1 MSAASANTVSEV
13 ISEEVSVL
21 RARLTGQECLS
32 YKGLLMK
39 QCPACNRT
47 YTDDEL
53 SFCLEDGTQLQ
64 STGFGSDAYPSFNP
78 NLDPNKTLA
87 YSQPRETSPP
97 PANVHPSAPANQ
109 TPMTPPTWSPTP
121 SYSPTPTIQPAGKSG
136 RGWIIGAIAAVVVLG
151 VGIFALLAIIGK
163 NSSTSNK
170 SENVNSTVV
179 NKNSNTLV
187 VNANNTNNANR
198 DTISTSASFLKDDF
212 STENWPT
219 GESAYGSFYQDDE
232 YHMKG
237 KPGLYIFMFPRNSGD
252 YTTKDASVKVTARNV
267 DGKSPKHGYGLIING
282 KVTQK
287 TQLEGYGFLIYTSAP
302 AQYEIVRF
310 AAGEPTPVVEWE
322 SSSVIRGGTNSNQ
335 IEVRTKGSQLSLYI
349 NGQFVKSITDTT
361 GLTEGFAGL
370 YTSETNEVAFDDMEI
385 DRTAER

>member
-1 MSAASANTVSEV
+1 
-13 ISEEVSVL
+13 
-21 RARLTGQECLS
+21 
-32 YKGLLMK
+32 MK
-39 QCPACNRT
+39 QCPACNRI
-47 YTDDEL
+47 YTDDAL

-64 STGFGSDAYPSFNP
+64 NATFGGDAPPSYDQGY
-78 NLDPNKTLA
+78 DPNKTLA
-87 YSQPRETSPP
+87 YTQPRETSPP
-97 PANVHPSAPANQ
+97 PVNVHPAAPLNP
-109 TPMTPPTWSPTP
+109 TPMTPPSWSPTP
-121 SYSPTPTIQPAGKSG
+121 SYSPTPTIQPARKSG
-136 RGWIIGAIAAVVVLG
+136 RAWIIGAIAAVIVLG
-151 VGIFALLAIIGK
+151 IGIFALLAIIGK
-163 NSSTSNK
+163 DNSTSN
-170 SENVNSTVV
+170 NNANANHTVV
-179 NKNSNTLV
+179 NKISNTTV
-187 VNANNTNNANR
+187 VNANNANNTNNANH
-198 DTISTSASFLKDDF
+198 DTISTPASFLKDDF

-219 GESAYGSFYQDDE
+219 GESAYDSFYQDDE

-252 YTTKDASVKVTARNV
+252 YATKDATVKVTARNV
-267 DGKSPKHGYGLIING
+267 DGKSPKHGYGLIIHG

-310 AAGEPTPVVEWE
+310 VAGEPTPVVEWE

-335 IEVRTKGSQLSLYI
+335 LEVRAKGSQLSLYI

-385 DRTAER
+385 DR

>member
-1 MSAASANTVSEV
+1 
-13 ISEEVSVL
+13 
-21 RARLTGQECLS
+21 
-32 YKGLLMK
+32 MK
-39 QCPACNRT
+39 QCPACKRT

-64 STGFGSDAYPSFNP
+64 IAAFGGDAPPSFDQSY
-78 NLDPNKTLA
+78 DPNKTLA

-97 PANVHPSAPANQ
+97 LTNVHPAAPQNQ
-109 TPMTPPTWSPTP
+109 APMTPPSWSPTP
-121 SYSPTPTIQPAGKSG
+121 PYSPTPSIQPARKSG
-136 RGWIIGAIAAVVVLG
+136 RAWIIGAIAAVIVLG

-163 NSSTSNK
+163 DSSTSNK
-170 SENVNSTVV
+170 NENANRTVV
-179 NKNSNTLV
+179 NKNSNSGS
-187 VNANNTNNANR
+187 VNANNTNNANNANR
-198 DTISTSASFLKDDF
+198 DTISTPASFLKDDF

-252 YTTKDASVKVTARNV
+252 YTTKDATVKVTTRNV
-267 DGKSPKHGYGLIING
+267 DGKSPKHGYGLIIHG

-302 AQYEIVRF
+302 TQYEIVRF
-310 AAGEPTPVVEWE
+310 VAGEPTPVVEWE

-335 IEVRTKGSQLSLYI
+335 IEVRAKGSLLSLYI
-349 NGQFVKSITDTT
+349 NGQFVKSITDTA

-385 DRTAER
+385 DR

>member
-1 MSAASANTVSEV
+1 
-13 ISEEVSVL
+13 
-21 RARLTGQECLS
+21 
-32 YKGLLMK
+32 MK
-39 QCPACNRT
+39 QCPACNRI

-64 STGFGSDAYPSFNP
+64 STVPGGEAYPSFDP

-87 YSQPRETSPP
+87 YSQPRETNPP
-97 PANVHPSAPANQ
+97 QANVHPTAPVNQ
-109 TPMTPPTWSPTP
+109 APMTPPSWSPSP
-121 SYSPTPTIQPAGKSG
+121 SYSPTPTLQPARKSG
-136 RGWIIGAIAAVVVLG
+136 KAWIIGAIAAVVVLG

-163 NSSTSNK
+163 DSSTSN
-170 SENVNSTVV
+170 NNANANRTVV
-179 NKNSNTLV
+179 NRNSNTTV
-187 VNANNTNNANR
+187 VNANNTNNTNNANR
-198 DTISTSASFLKDDF
+198 DTVSTPASFLKDDF

-219 GESAYGSFYQDDE
+219 GVDAYDSFYEDDE

-252 YTTKDASVKVTARNV
+252 YTTKDATVKVTTRNV
-267 DGKSPKHGYGLIING
+267 DGKSPKHGYGLIVHG
-282 KVTQK
+282 KVSQK

-310 AAGEPTPVVEWE
+310 VAGVPTPVVEWE

-349 NGQFVKSITDTT
+349 NGQFVKSITDTA

-385 DRTAER
+385 DR